1 LALFPQEESA
11 MTEVTLGEYC
21 EEIESLIDEGSFD
34 AAISHCQHILKAYP
48 KYLQAYRLLG
58 NAVLEKGD
66 LEAASDLYSRVLSMD
81 PEDFVARVG
90 MSIANDK
97 EDSLDQAVWHM
108 ERAFELAPDNRAIA
122 GELRRLH
129 KQRDGREPEK
139 VALSKGALARLHARG
154 NLYTQA
160 TNELRQLLADEPGR
174 VDLQVALAETL
185 WRADRRIEAAETS
198 LAILETLPYCL
209 KANLILGEIWTS
221 GGRETEGAAHLERAR
236 MIDPEN
242 SVAQSLFG
250 DRSPLHPVQV
260 RVERLE
266 YISPPAPEE
275 QEPDWLETLIGEGA
289 GPAAPDEAIPGWLLA
304 VAAATDVEETPAPEP
319 VAPEP
324 DEFPDWLQ
332 EIATAA
338 DEEAEEFAAASEIP
352 DRELAESEMPDWL
365 AELAAEPTAET
376 TEPLSSDEVP
386 GWAEEAPIPPVE
398 EPEAAPG
405 ELPDWLAELEVAE
418 TEPPVDEEPEEALDE
433 LPDRLAELE
442 VAEAEPP
449 VDEEPEEALD
459 ELPDWLA
466 ELEPTEA
473 EPRTEEEAELAR
485 AEIPDWLAELAPPE
499 AVPSTLSDL
508 DVPAAEVPEWLAE
521 EEAAEVEP
529 VEEEVAEAPSPPTVD
544 ETPDWLSE
552 LVEAA
557 GVSLEE
563 APTEEPMEL
572 EEEALPDWLAEF
584 REEQA
589 LEAEEPPIPTEVV
602 EPAEESIVSLEGAD
616 SEAADAEAE
625 LMARLEDMSPEEAF
639 AAWEAML
646 TEDEAEEVA
655 SEPEEVQPKV
665 TAPPSLTVIEELE
678 KEALV
683 YPEGAG
689 GEVSDAEAEL
699 MARLEDMSPEEAF
712 AAWEAMLAEDEAE
725 EVTPEPEEVQPEA
738 TVPPGPTVIE
748 EPEKDA
754 LVYPEGAGGDVSAA
768 EAELMASLEDMS
780 PEEAFAAWEAMLAE
794 SEEQVM
800 EEEAPLAAAVSEEE
814 ETWMP
819 LVEDEVEEEIPAPVI
834 PEERVVAEPMGEL
847 EQLEEALPKEERPP
861 EAVPESD
868 QPWMMLVEDERQEEI
883 AAPPLPEEP
892 TVGAIAEAPP
902 APEEADV
909 ELPVW
914 AVAEAVEMEP
924 EVPPEEEEELAKE
937 PEWVWLTEE
946 EETEVRV
953 PEVQE
958 PAAPPDIGEPIVE
971 VEEEPEEEP
980 ALEAETPLI
989 QVEPPA
995 RPTWVALEEEAAAA
1009 ATPPEE
1015 EKVTE
1020 PRDDQER
1027 LQLARHLW
1035 AAGQREEAYAE
1046 YERLLKSSLL
1056 DDVITD
1062 LESMTDDEP
1071 GDESLLRLL
1080 GDAYMRD
1087 NRLDE
1092 ALNTYRLAL
1101 ASI

>member
-1 LALFPQEESA
+1 LALFPQEELA
-11 MTEVTLGEYC
+11 MTEVTLWEYC
-21 EEIESLIDEGSFD
+21 EEIESLIDEGYFD
-34 AAISHCQHILKAYP
+34 AAISHCQHILKTYP

-58 NAVLEKGD
+58 SAVLEKGD
-66 LEAASDLYSRVLSMD
+66 PEAASDLFSRVLSMD

-97 EDSLDQAVWHM
+97 DDSLDQAVWHM

-129 KQRDGREPEK
+129 KQRDGREPDR
-139 VALSKGALARLHARG
+139 VTLSRGALARLHARG

-221 GGRETEGAAHLERAR
+221 GGREAEGAAHLERAR

-242 SVAQSLFG
+242 KAAQSLFG
-250 DRSPLHPVQV
+250 DRSPLPPVQI

-266 YISPPAPEE
+266 YISPPTPEE
-275 QEPDWLETLIGEGA
+275 QEPDWLETLVGEGA

-304 VAAATDVEETPAPEP
+304 VAASAQVEEAPSPET

-332 EIATAA
+332 DIATAA
-338 DEEAEEFAAASEIP
+338 DKEAEEFTAAPETPA
-352 DRELAESEMPDWL
+352 RELTESEMPDWL
-365 AELAAEPTAET
+365 AELAAESTTET
-376 TEPLSSDEVP
+376 TEPLASEEIP
-386 GWAEEAPIPPVE
+386 GWAEEAPLPPAE

-405 ELPDWLAELEVAE
+405 EVPDW
-418 TEPPVDEEPEEALDE
+418 
-433 LPDRLAELE
+433 LAELE

-449 VDEEPEEALD
+449 VGEEPEEALV
-459 ELPDWLA
+459 ELPDWLT
-466 ELEPTEA
+466 ELAPTEA
-473 EPRTEEEAELAR
+473 EPRAEEDAELAP

-499 AVPSTLSDL
+499 AIPSALSDL
-508 DVPAAEVPEWLAE
+508 DVTPAEVPEWLAE
-521 EEAAEVEP
+521 EGPAKAEP
-529 VEEEVAEAPSPPTVD
+529 VEEEAAAPPPPTVA

-552 LVEAA
+552 LVVAA
-557 GVSLEE
+557 GVSLED
-563 APTEEPMEL
+563 AATEEPMEL

-589 LEAEEPPIPTEVV
+589 LEAEGPPIPTEVM
-602 EPAEESIVSLEGAD
+602 EPAEELTVYSESADLEAV
-616 SEAADAEAE
+616 DAEAE

-646 TEDEAEEVA
+646 AASEAEEVA
-655 SEPEEVQPKV
+655 TAPEEAQPEAF
-665 TAPPSLTVIEELE
+665 APAGPTVIEEPE

-712 AAWEAMLAEDEAE
+712 AAWEAMLAESETEEAAAA
-725 EVTPEPEEVQPEA
+725 PEEVQPEA
-738 TVPPGPTVIE
+738 FAPAGPTVIE
-748 EPEKDA
+748 EPEKEA
-754 LVYPEGAGGDVSAA
+754 LVYPEGAGGEVSDA
-768 EAELMASLEDMS
+768 EAELMARLEDMS

-794 SEEQVM
+794 SEEQVI

-819 LVEDEVEEEIPAPVI
+819 LVEDEVGEEIPAPVI
-834 PEERVVAEPMGEL
+834 PEEPVLAEPIGEL
-847 EQLEEALPKEERPP
+847 EQWEEALVEEERPP

-868 QPWMMLVEDERQEEI
+868 QPWMMLVEDERLEEI

-892 TVGAIAEAPP
+892 AIETITEALP
-902 APEEADV
+902 APEEAEI

-914 AVAEAVEMEP
+914 AVAEAVEMVS
-924 EVPPEEEEELAKE
+924 EVPPEEEEELE
-937 PEWVWLTEE
+937 MGPEWLWLTEE
-946 EETEVRV
+946 EETQVRV
-953 PEVQE
+953 PEEQE
-958 PAAPPDIGEPIVE
+958 PAALPDIGEPILE
-971 VEEEPEEEP
+971 VEEQPEEEL
-980 ALEAETPLI
+980 ALEAETPLVK
-989 QVEPPA
+989 VEPPV
-995 RPTWVALEEEAAAA
+995 RPTWVTLEEEVAAAV
-1009 ATPPEE
+1009 TPPEE
-1015 EKVTE
+1015 EKVAE

-1027 LQLARHLW
+1027 LQLARRLW
-1035 AAGQREEAYAE
+1035 AAGQREEAFAE
-1046 YERLLKSSLL
+1046 YEHLLKSTLL

-1062 LESMTDDEP
+1062 LEVMAGDEP
-1071 GDESLLRLL
+1071 AEEPLLRLL

-1092 ALNTYRLAL
+1092 ALDTYRLAL